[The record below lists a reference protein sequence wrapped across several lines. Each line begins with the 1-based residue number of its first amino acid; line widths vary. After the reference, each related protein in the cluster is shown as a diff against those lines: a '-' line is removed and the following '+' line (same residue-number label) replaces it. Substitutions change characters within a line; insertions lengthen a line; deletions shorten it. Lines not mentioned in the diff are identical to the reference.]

1 MLCVCLG
8 SEMLEQKFVFPCL
21 RVVVSELLSQG
32 VNASCTDRKMRSSLH
47 IAAAAGNEQ
56 IGQHMLDI

>member
-1 MLCVCLG
+1 
-8 SEMLEQKFVFPCL
+8 MLEQKFVFPCL